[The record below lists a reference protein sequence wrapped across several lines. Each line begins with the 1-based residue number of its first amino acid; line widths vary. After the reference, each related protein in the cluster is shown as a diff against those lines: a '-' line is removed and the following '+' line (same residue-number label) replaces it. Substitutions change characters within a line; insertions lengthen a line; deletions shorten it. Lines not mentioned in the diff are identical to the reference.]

1 MSQKAFVNAS
11 GNNILDITGTLRMRN
26 SGATIPANAA
36 VPVKFF
42 DNNNINSVD
51 IKAPPVLDASNTVY
65 KLPTNYPATAGLS
78 LLSDVV
84 GNMSWGNPIGSL
96 ACLDVSNVD
105 ISGLIINPYTTSSQV
120 SQAIGTCVE
129 YTAARDI
136 SNGSICVTDISNG
149 KVMATNPTSFLT
161 GNSYERLIGVAI
173 EDASAG
179 SIIKILE
186 EGYCSVRCDTIPGP
200 PSSVFDPSSQ
210 IALNNLTNG
219 TVQTATP
226 QGIYFTDSGGF
237 GANYLSNES
246 FSITFDAGVG
256 GVCQIVIDSSCN
268 WDFELGVNSGNN
280 PPGGYTSM
288 FDRLGFQT
296 SSDDITY
303 TNGDIS
309 GMEQSSNP
317 NPPWSTTRALGPL
330 PPFPES
336 GYIFP
341 QEYQSSVPFV
351 PYTPG
356 SGVDPLPPTTNPC
369 PNEAAIQMDLS
380 VITPGGGGQKVY
392 DTDRYLRFYF
402 ASDGSVTNSGWIIG
416 VRSNGPFGSGAN
428 SLPSNNAL
436 LYLSSANLENSTINL
451 TSAIPIGYVLG
462 SEYDDLTLAPASQK
476 LYVFARIHDR

>member
-1 MSQKAFVNAS
+1 MSQTPFVNAS
-11 GNNILDITGTLRMRN
+11 SQSVLDITGTLRMRN
-26 SGATIPANAA
+26 SATAL
-36 VPVKFF
+36 PVKFF
-42 DNNNINSVD
+42 DDGNNNSVD
-51 IKAPPVLDASNTVY
+51 IQAPSTVISNPVGGY
-65 KLPTNYPATAGLS
+65 KLPAAAPTVAGLS
-78 LLSDVV
+78 LLSDVA

-120 SQAIGTCVE
+120 SKAIGTCVE

-237 GANYLSNES
+237 GGNYLSNES

-309 GMEQSSNP
+309 GMEQSSNA
-317 NPPWSTTRALGPL
+317 NPPWSTTRFGPATG
-330 PPFPES
+330 PFPES

-341 QEYQSSVPFV
+341 QEYQSSDPFV

-369 PNEAAIQMDLS
+369 PNEQAIQMDLS
-380 VITPGGGGQKVY
+380 GVTPVGGQKVY

-402 ASDGSVTNSGWIIG
+402 VSDGSVINSGWIIG

-428 SLPSNNAL
+428 ILPSNNAL
-436 LYLSSANLENSTINL
+436 LYLSNVPNYDNSTINL

-462 SEYDDLTLAPASQK
+462 SEYDDLSLPVASQK